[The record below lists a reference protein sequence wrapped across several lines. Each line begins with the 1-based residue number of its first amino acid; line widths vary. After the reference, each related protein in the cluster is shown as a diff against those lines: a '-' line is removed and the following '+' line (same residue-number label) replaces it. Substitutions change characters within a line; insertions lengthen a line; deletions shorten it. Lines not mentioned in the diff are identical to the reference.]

1 MHEAD
6 GPKSQ
11 SRIELGLVEVLN
23 VAGSEVFELPVAQG
37 GLYVVTDH
45 ALVALEGRR
54 LDGGPDRAV
63 KPEVQVRGERLILA
77 LEDESLVPL
86 TKRLDELLGDI
97 LALLAVDGLSLGRS
111 LIWGMRA
118 PSVPRKVSD
127 ETGSPRRS
135 PLLAAGPVLLLVEGS
150 LPGQ

>member
-6 GPKSQ
+6 GPRSQ

-45 ALVALEGRR
+45 ALEGRR
-54 LDGGPDRAV
+54 LDGGPDRVV